1 MKKAIIA
8 CLLLVVTSPLWAKA
22 QYTTADSI
30 KVVKLLQEGKKQKGK
45 QDLVLFFARKFLGI
59 PYVASTLE
67 NNTDEQLVI
76 NLRQLDCTTFVEN
89 VLTLTLCTK
98 NGQTTFDDFCNQ
110 LRKIR
115 YRNGKVGYP
124 TRLHYFS
131 EWISD
136 NTRMGFVEETQAP
149 NPPFS
154 AVQTL
159 QINFMS
165 THVDKYPILV
175 RTPSFIKPIAQ
186 MESELNVQTCR
197 YIPKVGILN
206 NAACK
211 QAVKDGNIL
220 ALVTS
225 RQGLDTSHVGFAI
238 WKKDG
243 LHLFHASSL
252 QKKVVEDK
260 SLLRNYMMKQKS
272 QLGVRV
278 VKVK

>member
-89 VLTLTLCTK
+89 ELTLPLCTK
-98 NGQTTFDDFCNQ
+98 TGQTTFDDFCNQ

-165 THVDKYPILV
+165 THVDKYPMLV
-175 RTPSFIKPIAQ
+175 RTPAFIKPIAQ
-186 MESELNVQTCR
+186 MESELNGQTCR

-238 WKKDG
+238 WKKNG

>member
-8 CLLLVVTSPLWAKA
+8 CLLLVVTSPLWAKT

-136 NTRMGFVEETQAP
+136 NTRMGFVEETQSP

-165 THVDKYPILV
+165 THVDKYPMLV

-186 MESELNVQTCR
+186 MESELNGQTCR

>member
-1 MKKAIIA
+1 MKKAILA
-8 CLLLVVTSPLWAKA
+8 CLFFLAALPLLAKP
-22 QYTTADSI
+22 QYTLADSA
-30 KVVKLLQEGKKQKGK
+30 KVVKLLLEGKRHKDKQN
-45 QDLVLFFARKFLGI
+45 LVLFFARKFLGV

-67 NNTDEQLVI
+67 NNTDERLVI

-89 VLTLTLCTK
+89 VLTLTLCTQ
-98 NGQTTFDDFCNQ
+98 NGKTTFADFCDQ

-136 NTRMGFVEETQAP
+136 NTRMGYVEETQAP

-165 THVDKYPILV
+165 THVDKYPMLV
-175 RTPSFIKPIAQ
+175 RTPAFIKPIAQ
-186 MESELNVQTCR
+186 MESELNGKTCR
-197 YIPKVGILN
+197 YIPKAGILN

-225 RQGLDTSHVGFAI
+225 RAGLDTSHVGFAV

-260 SLLRNYMMKQKS
+260 SLLRNYMQKQKS
-272 QLGVRV
+272 QLGIRV

>member
-165 THVDKYPILV
+165 THVDKYPMLV

-186 MESELNVQTCR
+186 MESELNGQTCR
-197 YIPKVGILN
+197 YILKVGILN

>member
-1 MKKAIIA
+1 MKKSILV
-8 CLLLVVTSPLWAKA
+8 CLLFLAALPLLAQA
-22 QYTTADSI
+22 QYTSADSA
-30 KVVKLLQEGKKQKGK
+30 KVVKLLLEGKRHKDKQN
-45 QDLVLFFARKFLGI
+45 LVLFFARKFLGV

-67 NNTDEQLVI
+67 NNADERLVI

-89 VLTLTLCTK
+89 VLALTLCTQ
-98 NGQTTFDDFCNQ
+98 NGKTTFADFCDQ

-136 NTRMGFVEETQAP
+136 NVRMGYVEETQAP

-165 THVDKYPILV
+165 THVDKYPMLV
-175 RTPSFIKPIAQ
+175 RTPAFVKPIAQ
-186 MESELNVQTCR
+186 MESELCGKTCR
-197 YIPKVGILN
+197 YIPKAGILN

-225 RQGLDTSHVGFAI
+225 RAGLDTSHVGFAV

-260 SLLRNYMMKQKS
+260 SLLRSYMKKQKS
-272 QLGVRV
+272 QLGIRV

>member
-165 THVDKYPILV
+165 THVDKYPMLV

-186 MESELNVQTCR
+186 MESELNGQTCR

-238 WKKDG
+238 WKKNG

>member
-1 MKKAIIA
+1 MKKAIIT
-8 CLLLVVTSPLWAKA
+8 CLLLVATSPLWAKA

-136 NTRMGFVEETQAP
+136 NTRMGFVEETQTP

-165 THVDKYPILV
+165 THVDKYPMLV

-186 MESELNVQTCR
+186 MESELNGQTCR

>member
-8 CLLLVVTSPLWAKA
+8 CLLLVATSPLWAKA

-45 QDLVLFFARKFLGI
+45 QDLVLFFARKFLGV

-76 NLRQLDCTTFVEN
+76 NLSQLDCTTFVEN

-165 THVDKYPILV
+165 THVDKYPMLV
-175 RTPSFIKPIAQ
+175 RTPAFIKPIAQ
-186 MESELNVQTCR
+186 MESELNGQTCR
-197 YIPKVGILN
+197 YIPKAGILN

-211 QAVKDGNIL
+211 KAVKDGNIL

-252 QKKVVEDK
+252 QNKVVEDK

-272 QLGVRV
+272 QLGIRV

>member
-136 NTRMGFVEETQAP
+136 NTRMGFVEETQSP

-165 THVDKYPILV
+165 THVDKYPMLV

-186 MESELNVQTCR
+186 MESELNGQTCR

>member
-8 CLLLVVTSPLWAKA
+8 CLLLVATSPLWAKA

-45 QDLVLFFARKFLGI
+45 QDLVLFFARKFLGV

-76 NLRQLDCTTFVEN
+76 NLSQLDCTTFVEN

-136 NTRMGFVEETQAP
+136 NTRIGFVEETQAP

-165 THVDKYPILV
+165 THVDKYPMLV
-175 RTPSFIKPIAQ
+175 RTPAFIKPIAQ
-186 MESELNVQTCR
+186 MESELNGQTCR
-197 YIPKVGILN
+197 YIPKAGILN

-252 QKKVVEDK
+252 QNKVVEDK

-272 QLGVRV
+272 QLGIRV

>member
-1 MKKAIIA
+1 MKKAILA
-8 CLLLVVTSPLWAKA
+8 CLFFLAALPLLAKP
-22 QYTTADSI
+22 QYTSADSA
-30 KVVKLLQEGKKQKGK
+30 KVVKLLLEGKRHKDK
-45 QDLVLFFARKFLGI
+45 QDLVLFFARKFLGV

-67 NNTDEQLVI
+67 NNTDERLVI

-89 VLTLTLCTK
+89 VLTLTLCTQNSK
-98 NGQTTFDDFCNQ
+98 TTFADFCDQ
-110 LRKIR
+110 LRKIL

-136 NTRMGFVEETQAP
+136 NVRMGYVEETQAP

-165 THVDKYPILV
+165 THVDKYPMLV
-175 RTPSFIKPIAQ
+175 RTPAFIKPIAQ
-186 MESELNVQTCR
+186 MESELNGKTCR
-197 YIPKVGILN
+197 YIPKAGILN

-225 RQGLDTSHVGFAI
+225 RAGYQSRRLCRLEERWLAPVPCFVAA
-238 WKKDG
+238 KE
-243 LHLFHASSL
+243 SS
-252 QKKVVEDK
+252 
-260 SLLRNYMMKQKS
+260 
-272 QLGVRV
+272 
-278 VKVK
+278 

>member
-165 THVDKYPILV
+165 THVDKYPMLV

-186 MESELNVQTCR
+186 MESELNGQTCR

-243 LHLFHASSL
+243 LHLFHASSS

>member
-1 MKKAIIA
+1 MKKTILAWLFLMA
-8 CLLLVVTSPLWAKA
+8 VSPLLAKT
-22 QYTTADSI
+22 QYTSADSI
-30 KVVKLLQEGKKQKGK
+30 KVVKLLKEGKRHKDKQG
-45 QDLVLFFARKFLGI
+45 LVLFFARKFLAV

-67 NNTDEQLVI
+67 NNVDEQLVI

-89 VLTLTLCTK
+89 VLALTLCTQ
-98 NGQTTFDDFCNQ
+98 NGKTSFADFCDQ
-110 LRKIR
+110 LRRIR
-115 YRNGKVGYP
+115 YRNGKIGYP

-136 NTRMGFVEETQAP
+136 NARMGFVEETQTP

-159 QINFMS
+159 QLNFMS
-165 THVDKYPILV
+165 THVDKYPMLV
-175 RTPSFIKPIAQ
+175 RTPAFVKPIAQ
-186 MESELNVQTCR
+186 MESQLSGKTCR
-197 YIPKVGILN
+197 YIPKAGILN

-225 RQGLDTSHVGFAI
+225 RQGLDTSHVGFAV

-260 SLLRNYMMKQKS
+260 SLLKTYMQKQKS
-272 QLGVRV
+272 QLGIRV

>member
-59 PYVASTLE
+59 PYVASMLE

-165 THVDKYPILV
+165 THVDKYPMLV

-186 MESELNVQTCR
+186 MESELNGQTCR

>member
-165 THVDKYPILV
+165 THVDKYPMLV

-186 MESELNVQTCR
+186 MESELNGQTCR

-225 RQGLDTSHVGFAI
+225 RQGLDTSHVGYAI

>member
-1 MKKAIIA
+1 MKKAILV
-8 CLLLVVTSPLWAKA
+8 CLLFLAALPLLANA
-22 QYTTADSI
+22 QYTSADSA
-30 KVVKLLQEGKKQKGK
+30 KVVKLLLEGKQQKDKQN
-45 QDLVLFFARKFLGI
+45 LVLFFARKFLGV

-67 NNTDEQLVI
+67 NNADERLVI

-89 VLTLTLCTK
+89 VLALTLCTQ
-98 NGQTTFDDFCNQ
+98 NGKTTFADFCDQ

-131 EWISD
+131 GWISD
-136 NTRMGFVEETQAP
+136 NARIGYVEETQTP

-165 THVDKYPILV
+165 THVDKYPMLV
-175 RTPSFIKPIAQ
+175 RTPAFVKPIAQ
-186 MESELNVQTCR
+186 MENELCGKTCR
-197 YIPKVGILN
+197 YIPKAGILN

-225 RQGLDTSHVGFAI
+225 RAGLDTSHVGFAV

-260 SLLRNYMMKQKS
+260 SLLRNYMKKQKS
-272 QLGVRV
+272 QLGIRV

>member
-165 THVDKYPILV
+165 THVDKYPMLV

-186 MESELNVQTCR
+186 MESELNGQTCR

-225 RQGLDTSHVGFAI
+225 HQGLDTSHVGFAI

>member
-1 MKKAIIA
+1 MKKAILV
-8 CLLLVVTSPLWAKA
+8 CLLFLAALPLLAQA
-22 QYTTADSI
+22 QYTSADSA
-30 KVVKLLQEGKKQKGK
+30 KVVKLLLEGKRHKDKQN
-45 QDLVLFFARKFLGI
+45 LVLFFARKFLGV

-67 NNTDEQLVI
+67 NNADERLVI

-89 VLTLTLCTK
+89 VLALTLCTQ
-98 NGQTTFDDFCNQ
+98 NGKTTFADFCDQ

-136 NTRMGFVEETQAP
+136 NARMGYVEETQAP

-165 THVDKYPILV
+165 THVDKYPMLV
-175 RTPSFIKPIAQ
+175 RTPAFVKPIAQ
-186 MESELNVQTCR
+186 MESELCGKTCR
-197 YIPKVGILN
+197 YIPKAGILN

-225 RQGLDTSHVGFAI
+225 RAGLDTSHVGFAV

-252 QKKVVEDK
+252 QNKVVEDK
-260 SLLRNYMMKQKS
+260 SLLRNYMKKQKS
-272 QLGVRV
+272 PLGIRV

>member
-165 THVDKYPILV
+165 THVDKYPMLV
-175 RTPSFIKPIAQ
+175 RTPAFINPIAQ
-186 MESELNVQTCR
+186 MESELNGQTCR
-197 YIPKVGILN
+197 YIPKAGILN

>member
-8 CLLLVVTSPLWAKA
+8 CLLLVATSPLWAKA

-115 YRNGKVGYP
+115 YRNGNVGYP

-165 THVDKYPILV
+165 THVDKYPMLV
-175 RTPSFIKPIAQ
+175 RTPAFIKPIAQ
-186 MESELNVQTCR
+186 MASELNGQTCR
-197 YIPKVGILN
+197 YIPKAGILN

-220 ALVTS
+220 ALVTR

>member
-165 THVDKYPILV
+165 THVDKYPMLV

-186 MESELNVQTCR
+186 MESELNGQTCR

>member
-1 MKKAIIA
+1 MKKTILAWLFFMA
-8 CLLLVVTSPLWAKA
+8 VSPLLAKT
-22 QYTTADSI
+22 QYTSADSI
-30 KVVKLLQEGKKQKGK
+30 KVVKLLREGKRHKDKQG
-45 QDLVLFFARKFLGI
+45 LVLFFARKFLAV

-67 NNTDEQLVI
+67 NNVDEQLVI

-89 VLTLTLCTK
+89 VLALTLCTQ
-98 NGQTTFDDFCNQ
+98 NGKTSFADFCDQ
-110 LRKIR
+110 LRRIR
-115 YRNGKVGYP
+115 YRNGKIAYP

-131 EWISD
+131 EWIAD
-136 NTRMGFVEETQAP
+136 NALMGFVEETQTP

-159 QINFMS
+159 QLNFMS
-165 THVDKYPILV
+165 THVDKYPMLV
-175 RTPSFIKPIAQ
+175 RTPAFVKPIAQ
-186 MESELNVQTCR
+186 MESQLSGKTCR
-197 YIPKVGILN
+197 YIPKAGILN

-225 RQGLDTSHVGFAI
+225 RQGLDTSHVGFAV

-260 SLLRNYMMKQKS
+260 SLLKTYMQKQKL
-272 QLGVRV
+272 QLGIRV

>member
-1 MKKAIIA
+1 MKKAIIT
-8 CLLLVVTSPLWAKA
+8 CLLLVATSPLWAKA

-165 THVDKYPILV
+165 THVDKYPMLV

-186 MESELNVQTCR
+186 MESELNGQTCR

>member
-1 MKKAIIA
+1 MKKTILAWLFLMA
-8 CLLLVVTSPLWAKA
+8 VSPLLAKT
-22 QYTTADSI
+22 QYTSADSI
-30 KVVKLLQEGKKQKGK
+30 KVVKLLKEGKRHKDKQG
-45 QDLVLFFARKFLGI
+45 LVLFFARKFLGV

-67 NNTDEQLVI
+67 NNVDEQLVI

-89 VLTLTLCTK
+89 VLALTLCTQ
-98 NGQTTFDDFCNQ
+98 NGKTCFADFCDQ
-110 LRKIR
+110 LRRIR
-115 YRNGKVGYP
+115 YRNGKIGYP

-136 NTRMGFVEETQAP
+136 NARMGFVEETQTP

-159 QINFMS
+159 QLNFMS
-165 THVDKYPILV
+165 THVDKYPMLV
-175 RTPSFIKPIAQ
+175 RTPAFVKPIAQ
-186 MESELNVQTCR
+186 MESQLSGKTCR
-197 YIPKVGILN
+197 YIPKAGILN

-225 RQGLDTSHVGFAI
+225 RQGLDTSHVGFAV

-260 SLLRNYMMKQKS
+260 SLLKTYMQKQKS
-272 QLGVRV
+272 QLGIRV

>member
-1 MKKAIIA
+1 MKKAILA
-8 CLLLVVTSPLWAKA
+8 CLFFLAALPLLAKP
-22 QYTTADSI
+22 QYTSVDSA
-30 KVVKLLQEGKKQKGK
+30 KVVKLLLEGKRHKDK
-45 QDLVLFFARKFLGI
+45 QDLVLFFARKFLGV

-67 NNTDEQLVI
+67 NNTDERLVI

-89 VLTLTLCTK
+89 VLTLTLCTQNSK
-98 NGQTTFDDFCNQ
+98 TTFADFCDQ

-136 NTRMGFVEETQAP
+136 NVRMGYVEETQAP

-165 THVDKYPILV
+165 THVDKYPMLV
-175 RTPSFIKPIAQ
+175 RTPAFIKPIAQ
-186 MESELNVQTCR
+186 MESELNGKTCR
-197 YIPKVGILN
+197 YIPKAGILN

-225 RQGLDTSHVGFAI
+225 RAGLDTSHVGFAV

-260 SLLRNYMMKQKS
+260 SLLRNYMQKQKS
-272 QLGVRV
+272 QLGIRV

>member
-76 NLRQLDCTTFVEN
+76 NLRKLDCTTFVEN

-165 THVDKYPILV
+165 THVDKYPMLV

-186 MESELNVQTCR
+186 MESELNGQTCR

>member
-1 MKKAIIA
+1 MKKAILA
-8 CLLLVVTSPLWAKA
+8 CLFFLAALPLLAKP
-22 QYTTADSI
+22 QYTLADSA
-30 KVVKLLQEGKKQKGK
+30 KVVKLLLEGKRHKDKQN
-45 QDLVLFFARKFLGI
+45 LVLFFARKFLGV

-67 NNTDEQLVI
+67 NNTDERLVI

-89 VLTLTLCTK
+89 VLTLTLCTQNSK
-98 NGQTTFDDFCNQ
+98 TTFADFCDQ

-136 NTRMGFVEETQAP
+136 NVRMGYVEETQAP

-165 THVDKYPILV
+165 THVDKYPMLV
-175 RTPSFIKPIAQ
+175 RTPTFIKPIAQ
-186 MESELNVQTCR
+186 MESELNGKTCR
-197 YIPKVGILN
+197 YIPKAGILN

-225 RQGLDTSHVGFAI
+225 RAGLDTSHVGFAV

-260 SLLRNYMMKQKS
+260 SLLRNYMQKQKS
-272 QLGVRV
+272 QLGIRV

>member
-8 CLLLVVTSPLWAKA
+8 CLLLVATSPLWAKA

-165 THVDKYPILV
+165 THVDKYPMLV

-186 MESELNVQTCR
+186 MESELNGQTCR

-252 QKKVVEDK
+252 QNKVVEDK

-272 QLGVRV
+272 QLGIRV

>member
-76 NLRQLDCTTFVEN
+76 NLSQLDCTTFVEN

-165 THVDKYPILV
+165 THVDKYPMLV

-186 MESELNVQTCR
+186 MESELNGQTCR

>member
-59 PYVASTLE
+59 PYLASTLE

-165 THVDKYPILV
+165 THVDKYPMLV

-186 MESELNVQTCR
+186 MESELNGQTCR

>member
-1 MKKAIIA
+1 MKKTILAWLFLMA
-8 CLLLVVTSPLWAKA
+8 VSPLLAKT
-22 QYTTADSI
+22 QYTSADSI
-30 KVVKLLQEGKKQKGK
+30 KVVKLLKEGKRHKDKQG
-45 QDLVLFFARKFLGI
+45 LVLFFARKFLAV

-67 NNTDEQLVI
+67 NNVDEQLVI

-89 VLTLTLCTK
+89 VLALTLCTQ
-98 NGQTTFDDFCNQ
+98 NGKTCFADFCDQ
-110 LRKIR
+110 LRRIR
-115 YRNGKVGYP
+115 YRNGKIGYP

-136 NTRMGFVEETQAP
+136 NARMGFVEETQTP

-159 QINFMS
+159 QLNFMS
-165 THVDKYPILV
+165 THVDKYPMLV
-175 RTPSFIKPIAQ
+175 RTPAFVKPIAQ
-186 MESELNVQTCR
+186 MESQLSGKTCR
-197 YIPKVGILN
+197 YIPKAGILN

-225 RQGLDTSHVGFAI
+225 RQGLDTSHVGFAV

-260 SLLRNYMMKQKS
+260 SLLKTYMQKQKS
-272 QLGVRV
+272 QLGIRV

>member
-165 THVDKYPILV
+165 THVDKYPMLV
-175 RTPSFIKPIAQ
+175 RTPAFIKPIAQ
-186 MESELNVQTCR
+186 MENLTDKRVAIYPRWVSLTMQPAN
-197 YIPKVGILN
+197 
-206 NAACK
+206 K
-211 QAVKDGNIL
+211 QLKMA
-220 ALVTS
+220 TS
-225 RQGLDTSHVGFAI
+225 
-238 WKKDG
+238 
-243 LHLFHASSL
+243 LH
-252 QKKVVEDK
+252 
-260 SLLRNYMMKQKS
+260 
-272 QLGVRV
+272 
-278 VKVK
+278 

>member
-1 MKKAIIA
+1 MKKAILA
-8 CLLLVVTSPLWAKA
+8 CLFFLAALPLLAKP
-22 QYTTADSI
+22 QYTSADSA
-30 KVVKLLQEGKKQKGK
+30 KVVKLLLEGKRHKDK
-45 QDLVLFFARKFLGI
+45 QDLVLFFARKFLGV

-67 NNTDEQLVI
+67 NNTDERLVI

-89 VLTLTLCTK
+89 VLTLTLCTQ
-98 NGQTTFDDFCNQ
+98 NGKTTFADFCDQ

-136 NTRMGFVEETQAP
+136 NVRMGYVEETQAP

-165 THVDKYPILV
+165 THVDKYPMLV
-175 RTPSFIKPIAQ
+175 RTPAFIKPIAQ
-186 MESELNVQTCR
+186 MESELNGKTCR
-197 YIPKVGILN
+197 YIPKAGILN

-225 RQGLDTSHVGFAI
+225 RAGLDTSHVGFAV

-260 SLLRNYMMKQKS
+260 SLLRNYMQKQKS
-272 QLGVRV
+272 QLGIRV

>member
-22 QYTTADSI
+22 QYTKADSI

-67 NNTDEQLVI
+67 NNTDEQLAI

-165 THVDKYPILV
+165 THVDKYPMLV
-175 RTPSFIKPIAQ
+175 RTPAFIKPIAQ
-186 MESELNVQTCR
+186 MESELNGQTCR

>member
-8 CLLLVVTSPLWAKA
+8 FLLLVVTSPLWAKA

-165 THVDKYPILV
+165 THVDKYPMLV

-186 MESELNVQTCR
+186 MESELNGQTCR